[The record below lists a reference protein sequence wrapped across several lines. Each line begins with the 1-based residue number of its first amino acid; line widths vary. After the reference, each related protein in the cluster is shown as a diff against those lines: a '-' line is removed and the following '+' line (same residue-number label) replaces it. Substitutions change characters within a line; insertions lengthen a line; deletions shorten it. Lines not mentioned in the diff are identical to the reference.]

1 MMMIA
6 SSADTVL
13 ALDAMRLLSLPV
25 TQSPQDQW
33 INSTFNIAW
42 CRDDG
47 VIAARK
53 LVATRAED
61 LWPKKGCRNIFSL
74 IGMQL
79 RGSYH

>member
-1 MMMIA
+1 MMIA

-47 VIAARK
+47 VIAARNSSLQERRMSGLK
-53 LVATRAED
+53 RAAA
-61 LWPKKGCRNIFSL
+61 IFSV
-74 IGMQL
+74 
-79 RGSYH
+79 